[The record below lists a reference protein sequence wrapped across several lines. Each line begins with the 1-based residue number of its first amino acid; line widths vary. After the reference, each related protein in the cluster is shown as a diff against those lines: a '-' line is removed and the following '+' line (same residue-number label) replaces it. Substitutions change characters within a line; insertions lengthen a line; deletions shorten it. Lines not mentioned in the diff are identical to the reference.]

1 VPDATGWFWLAVV
14 LIAGMGQ
21 TASEAAYREFGP
33 LGAAVLG
40 VGGLLTLLT
49 RQLRQGRYV
58 AWAYWPALVAA
69 SVFGTM
75 AADAVHVVCGAGYAA
90 VTAAFALVL
99 TVIMAVWYASEST
112 VSGGSV
118 RTLRREALYWASVL
132 TVFALG
138 TSSGD
143 LTAHSLPGG
152 YLLCAALFLVLIAIP
167 AVGGLLLH
175 LQAVA
180 ACWAAF
186 VLALAAIG
194 GAWYSQ
200 LVWGLQPCEL
210 CLLQRWPYYVGVPL
224 AAIAT
229 VAAAGA
235 SGTRRGLTAFLL
247 WLVCLVFL
255 ASLGLGIY
263 HAGVEWGFWA
273 GPGACTG
280 QYVAPGST
288 DDFLRN
294 FETPLLQ
301 AYRPKRVL
309 AAHALLHLF
318 LGCHLEEAV

>member
-1 VPDATGWFWLAVV
+1 VPDATGWFWLAVI

-40 VGGLLTLLT
+40 IGGLLTLLT

-58 AWAYWPALVAA
+58 AWAYWPALVAT

-90 VTAAFALVL
+90 VTVAFALVL

-138 TSSGD
+138 TASGD

-180 ACWAAF
+180 ACWSAF
-186 VLALAAIG
+186 VLARPLGVCLAE
-194 GAWYSQ
+194 WM
-200 LVWGLQPCEL
+200 
-210 CLLQRWPYYVGVPL
+210 
-224 AAIAT
+224 
-229 VAAAGA
+229 AAAVSHGGLGW
-235 SGTRRGLTAFLL
+235 GTGPVSVWLAVLVAGLVGRLADEQRGGPPAGLT
-247 WLVCLVFL
+247 
-255 ASLGLGIY
+255 G
-263 HAGVEWGFWA
+263 
-273 GPGACTG
+273 T
-280 QYVAPGST
+280 
-288 DDFLRN
+288 
-294 FETPLLQ
+294 
-301 AYRPKRVL
+301 
-309 AAHALLHLF
+309 
-318 LGCHLEEAV
+318 

>member
-1 VPDATGWFWLAVV
+1 MPMPASAQPTSALP
-14 LIAGMGQ
+14 LRAGG
-21 TASEAAYREFGP
+21 
-33 LGAAVLG
+33 
-40 VGGLLTLLT
+40 
-49 RQLRQGRYV
+49 
-58 AWAYWPALVAA
+58 
-69 SVFGTM
+69 
-75 AADAVHVVCGAGYAA
+75 
-90 VTAAFALVL
+90 
-99 TVIMAVWYASEST
+99 
-112 VSGGSV
+112 
-118 RTLRREALYWASVL
+118 
-132 TVFALG
+132 
-138 TSSGD
+138 
-143 LTAHSLPGG
+143 
-152 YLLCAALFLVLIAIP
+152 
-167 AVGGLLLH
+167 
-175 LQAVA
+175 
-180 ACWAAF
+180 AAF

-288 DDFLRN
+288 DDFLKSLEAGPAVRCD
-294 FETPLLQ
+294 Q
-301 AYRPKRVL
+301 AAIRILGLSL
-309 AAHALLHLF
+309 A
-318 LGCHLEEAV
+318 GWNAVVSLVIAASAAAGARAARS